1 MWCLPLRRR
10 CLPLGRRGCRTLSV
24 DCVHTSSKQTYP
36 SSHTSPTS
44 TYSSFT
50 SCLID
55 GGCFQFAPFLL
66 GFPVICG
73 FKIDFWSCVFD
84 MCARLV
90 EKSPKRKWP
99 NSSRLQPF
107 WLFWPTPLLSW
118 CYIPPLL
125 CAPFEM
131 GNQCAQISWKY
142 FCHSEV
148 TWSVDPASST
158 EQIDGLVSSSP
169 EFNPASFSS
178 CKKFCFCASIYPLHI
193 LRIHYIR
200 WWRSCVTP
208 PQRMRSGRRKGETN
222 VV

>member
-1 MWCLPLRRR
+1 MLWKVWFTIDNVLCSVVVLFVTMWCLPLRRR

-73 FKIDFWSCVFD
+73 FKIYFWSCVFD
-84 MCARLV
+84 MLARL
-90 EKSPKRKWP
+90 SPKRKWP
-99 NSSRLQPF
+99 NSSMLQPF

-118 CYIPPLL
+118 CYIPPPL

-131 GNQCAQISWKY
+131 GNQCAQII
-142 FCHSEV
+142 FV
-148 TWSVDPASST
+148 IQRLPGSST
-158 EQIDGLVSSSP
+158 QPAARNKLMVLSP
-169 EFNPASFSS
+169 ALQNSILPVAAPAKSFA
-178 CKKFCFCASIYPLHI
+178 FAHPFTHYTFCASI
-193 LRIHYIR
+193 
-200 WWRSCVTP
+200 T
-208 PQRMRSGRRKGETN
+208 SGGGDL
-222 VV
+222 V